1 MFDLVQISGYVPVS
15 MQFLKMDKSL
25 TRNLLHNLII
35 RNDVSSCPYALL
47 MLSPFIIFNMTFSSK
62 ENEESLVVETYC
74 SELGTINQSINQ
86 SISQSIN
93 QNIYFPDKQTRKL
106 QFLNQKLQVMI

>member
-47 MLSPFIIFNMTFSSK
+47 MLNPFIIFNMTFSSK

-74 SELGTINQSINQ
+74 SELVTINQSINQ
-86 SISQSIN
+86 SVNQSIKTYIF
-93 QNIYFPDKQTRKL
+93 QTSKQESYS
-106 QFLNQKLQVMI
+106 F